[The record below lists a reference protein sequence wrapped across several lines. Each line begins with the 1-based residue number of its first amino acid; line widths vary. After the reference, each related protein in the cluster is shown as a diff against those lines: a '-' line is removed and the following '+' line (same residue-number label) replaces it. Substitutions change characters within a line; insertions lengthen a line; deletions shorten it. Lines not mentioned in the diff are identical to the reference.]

1 MKMYDLIDNHLKNY
15 YIKGTKYGFIAFLIA
30 TIVLGVLSPFYNFA
44 AVLCIVIAV
53 PTLVLLFKWRRNKT
67 KYENKLSCSDKTVTV
82 YNYKN
87 QKVKEFKLDLMKSSC
102 LKMAFDE
109 YPRYSYKE
117 CLVLYNDI
125 ELYENMEYSSFWN
138 DSNMLIIQNPFLI
151 RMIEQMPKD
160 VQQPK

>member
-15 YIKGTKYGFIAFLIA
+15 YIKGTKYCFVAFLIA

-53 PTLVLLFKWRRNKT
+53 PALVLLFVWRRNKT
-67 KYENKLSCSDKTVTV
+67 KYENKLSCNDKTVII

-87 QKVKEFKLDLMKSSC
+87 QKVREIKLDLMKRSYLSI
-102 LKMAFDE
+102 AFDFAKG
-109 YPRYSYKE
+109 YSYQK
-117 CLVLYNDI
+117 CLILHNGI
-125 ELYENMEYSSFWN
+125 EPYENMEYSSYWN
-138 DSNMLIIQNPFLI
+138 DSNMLIIQNPVLI
-151 RMIEQMPKD
+151 KMIEQMLMD